1 MKKEELI
8 NFLQDG
14 DLITFD
20 GEEDKFTFNKSKMIL
35 ERYED
40 TPFPLEIEKVNPDTI
55 INIERL
61 QSVYKVD

>member
-14 DLITFD
+14 DLVTLLA
-20 GEEDKFTFNKSKMIL
+20 ENEKFTFNKSKMIL
-35 ERYED
+35 ESYEG
-40 TPFPLEIEKVNPDTI
+40 TPYPIEIDRLNPDSI
-55 INIERL
+55 VNIERL